1 MSILKSFW
9 FLNYQAMERNRRTK
23 KAKAYVLTVTLRL
36 FHSLLWL
43 CQLLLLWLP
52 QVDRLHNRDER
63 RVQKEV
69 RGWQKLHIRDRPWPG
84 LLCGKQEQRNK
95 PVQSRKRDGREWGQV
110 GGQGRRSCGGGG
122 GGGRANEEVKEWIG
136 RVTWHRWSPGLCVC
150 VMSMVG
156 CWSAHVENLKQKKPQ
171 CGWRRGRS
179 RYGHNNTFRADVG
192 KSMCVHT
199 QAHGPGDSVSRNCH
213 SERRL
218 CWVPSCVPED

>member
-1 MSILKSFW
+1 MYWLWLWDCSILCSGCASCSSCD
-9 FLNYQAMERNRRTK
+9 FLRWTDFITGMRGECRRKWGVDKNST
-23 KAKAYVLTVTLRL
+23 LETVPDPDC
-36 FHSLLWL
+36 FVES
-43 CQLLLLWLP
+43 
-52 QVDRLHNRDER
+52 
-63 RVQKEV
+63 
-69 RGWQKLHIRDRPWPG
+69 
-84 LLCGKQEQRNK
+84 RNK
-95 PVQSRKRDGREWGQV
+95 EISRYKV
-110 GGQGRRSCGGGG
+110 GKGMAESGDRWEDKGGEAAEGGG